1 MKSKKLIAATKDF
14 LEAIKK
20 QDRQVT
26 FQDVLEF
33 NRIYN
38 PELYREYV
46 EAKSHFEKNYPEFLS
61 QEQLDKLKK

>member
-1 MKSKKLIAATKDF
+1 MTKSKKLIAATKDF

-33 NRIYN
+33 NRIHNPDLYN
-38 PELYREYV
+38 EYMEAIREKEL
-46 EAKSHFEKNYPEFLS
+46 SEKAI
-61 QEQLDKLKK
+61 DKLKK

>member
-1 MKSKKLIAATKDF
+1 MQMKSKKLIAATKDF

-33 NRIYN
+33 NRVHN
-38 PELYREYV
+38 PELYNEYMEAVREK
-46 EAKSHFEKNYPEFLS
+46 ELSEKAI
-61 QEQLDKLKK
+61 DKLKK

>member
-1 MKSKKLIAATKDF
+1 MSTKNKKLIAATKDF

-33 NRIYN
+33 NRVHN
-38 PELYREYV
+38 PELYNEYMEAVREK
-46 EAKSHFEKNYPEFLS
+46 ELSEKAI
-61 QEQLDKLKK
+61 DKLKK